1 MRRAPR
7 SSTPTDA
14 ARAAASEHAAT
25 RFALLQHS
33 ATPLAPPTRV
43 RRFGSGCLLT
53 ERLKL
58 GRESTQL
65 GLEHVQRTLLLL
77 DSVLALRR
85 LALLGLQQLGEL
97 RSARLCAAAT
107 EQQWSATAGG

>member
-14 ARAAASEHAAT
+14 ARAAASGHCCDTVRAVTAQCHAART
-25 RFALLQHS
+25 
-33 ATPLAPPTRV
+33 PTRV
-43 RRFGSGCLLT
+43 RRFGRGCLLT

-65 GLEHVQRTLLLL
+65 GLEHAQRTLLLL
-77 DSVLALRR
+77 DLVLALRR
-85 LALLGLQQLGEL
+85 LALLGVQQLGEL
-97 RSARLCAAAT
+97 GSARLCAAAT